1 MEGFFYQGVKPV
13 MGNVD
18 GNSLFSVCWP
28 PFMDVTK
35 PEELGL
41 TGVRNFYLNV
51 DEEITIGAWYA
62 YRSLFT
68 FLFNVELI
76 P

>member
-1 MEGFFYQGVKPV
+1 

-18 GNSLFSVCWP
+18 GNSLFPVCWP

-51 DEEITIGAWYA
+51 DEEITIGAWY
-62 YRSLFT
+62 LFLHF
-68 FLFNVELI
+68 FLMLN
-76 P
+76 